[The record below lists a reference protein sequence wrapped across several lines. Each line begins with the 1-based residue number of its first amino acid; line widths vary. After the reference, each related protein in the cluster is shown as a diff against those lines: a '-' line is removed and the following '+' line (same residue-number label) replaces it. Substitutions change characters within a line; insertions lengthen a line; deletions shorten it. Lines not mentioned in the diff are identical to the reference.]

1 MIPPEV
7 LRKVR
12 RIEIL
17 TGRLVSETFAGEYQ
31 SIFKGR
37 GMEFAEVREYS
48 VGDDIRTIDWNVTAR
63 TGHPF
68 VRQYTEERELTVV
81 IACDLSG
88 SQFFG
93 SSKQLKNEIAA
104 ELSAVLAFCALQ
116 NHDKVGLFLF
126 TEGVEEYVPPKKGRK
141 HILHLIRDVLAF
153 KPAKTGTKIGPTLDT
168 INRVLK
174 RGCILFLISDFRD
187 EGFETPLR
195 LTALKHDVIPIV
207 ITDPREEK
215 LPAFGALIELEDP
228 ETGKSVLVDA
238 GRRAGLASYEKAER
252 ERAAR
257 LDSIFKK
264 SGLVPIRVGTDKSYI
279 DPVVQFFRMRAMRMR
294 R

>member
-1 MIPPEV
+1 MIPDKV
-7 LRKVR
+7 QKKVR
-12 RIEIL
+12 RKEIL

-104 ELSAVLAFCALQ
+104 
-116 NHDKVGLFLF
+116 
-126 TEGVEEYVPPKKGRK
+126 
-141 HILHLIRDVLAF
+141 
-153 KPAKTGTKIGPTLDT
+153 
-168 INRVLK
+168 
-174 RGCILFLISDFRD
+174 
-187 EGFETPLR
+187 
-195 LTALKHDVIPIV
+195 
-207 ITDPREEK
+207 
-215 LPAFGALIELEDP
+215 
-228 ETGKSVLVDA
+228 
-238 GRRAGLASYEKAER
+238 
-252 ERAAR
+252 
-257 LDSIFKK
+257 
-264 SGLVPIRVGTDKSYI
+264 
-279 DPVVQFFRMRAMRMR
+279 
-294 R
+294 